1 MSSKFPKYKYLITYR
16 LSEIIFDLVDAFVL
30 KYLSHLG
37 SLSYLS
43 LKDQILKCARSI
55 KQNIIEGVSEV
66 ASLKNQIKLLGVA
79 YASTEELIA
88 DLEDFLRRKNLAL
101 YPKNHLKVVEFRR
114 LGTRLSSLSNLSS
127 LGTLKEKLA
136 LPASLE
142 EAANLILTLCHQL
155 SFLLHRQIQAAENK
169 FVQEGGYTE
178 NLFLKRLNKKKLN
191 NKLNLTKPRL
201 PIQGFTLLE
210 VVIVVALISLLIIA
224 GFVLMNPKKQ
234 IEKAWDAKRKKDL
247 DTIKKILEDY
257 YNDKNCYPKAEEI
270 SYQII
275 APGQGYIC
283 GNEKS
288 SPNFQPYINKL
299 PCDPQNPIKRY
310 LYLNENSSC
319 PSNYRVYT
327 ILSENIPLS
336 GRNSYNYGIS
346 SGNISL
352 QPYPTSSYSNPTS
365 TNTSFTT
372 SSTSPTIPSLTLTS
386 CPPDPIQKYCFKG
399 QICNI
404 CGSFFHCQEPTSCNQ
419 PLQLYSDELCSQPCS
434 LP

>member
-66 ASLKNQIKLLGVA
+66 VSLKSQIKLLGVA

-88 DLEDFLRRKNLAL
+88 DLEDFLRRKNFAL
-101 YPKNHLKVVEFRR
+101 YPKNHPKVVEFRR
-114 LGTRLSSLSNLSS
+114 LGTRLSSLSNLNS
-127 LGTLKEKLA
+127 LGVLKEKPA
-136 LPASLE
+136 LPASPE
-142 EAANLILTLCHQL
+142 EATNLILTLCHQL
-155 SFLLHRQIQAAENK
+155 SFLLHRQIKATENK

-191 NKLNLTKPRL
+191 KLNLTKSHF

-210 VVIVVALISLLIIA
+210 VVIVVLLISLLIIA

-319 PSNYRVYT
+319 PSNYRIYA
-327 ILSENIPLS
+327 ILSENINQAGS
-336 GRNSYNYGIS
+336 NQYNYGIS
-346 SGNISL
+346 SGNINL
-352 QPYPTSSYSNPTS
+352 QPYPTVSYLIPSPPNAYSSSTPISPTS
-365 TNTSFTT
+365 PYASLIPCPLD
-372 SSTSPTIPSLTLTS
+372 PTY
-386 CPPDPIQKYCFKG
+386 KYCYKG
-399 QICNI
+399 EICNV
-404 CGSFFHCQEPTSCNQ
+404 CGSFSQCQEPTSCNQ
-419 PLQLYSDELCSQPCS
+419 PLQLYSDGLCSEPCS